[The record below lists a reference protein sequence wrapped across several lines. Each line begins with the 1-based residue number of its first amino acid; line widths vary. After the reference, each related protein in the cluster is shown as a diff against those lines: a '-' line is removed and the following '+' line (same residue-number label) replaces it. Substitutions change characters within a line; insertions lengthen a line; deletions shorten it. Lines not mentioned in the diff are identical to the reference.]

1 MQALERGFSNHMT
14 VRIPRG
20 MADAIEKFLQ
30 TEEAAHMGF
39 DSKADVVTAAVRHLL
54 MEFGYFK
61 IPLQR
66 AKPA

>member
-1 MQALERGFSNHMT
+1 MEKGISNHMT

-20 MADAIEKFLQ
+20 IADAIEMFLQ
-30 TEEAAHMGF
+30 TKEAARMGF

-61 IPLQR
+61 IPVQQ
-66 AKPA
+66 AKPI